1 MMNNRHLFV
10 SSLFVLMLS
19 ANQSKAF
26 FPSFEMIEGG
36 QAIQV
41 VKTAKES
48 VKNTKESLNE
58 LTTTLEQLKGSM
70 GSLLEFAKALGFDPG
85 PIEDYISKATEY
97 VNNATNADV
106 NFKKDIDGQ
115 ISGITN
121 GHVTTTE
128 GAVNELEKLLEEG
141 EEYKKMLEEY
151 QSRVNQEK
159 QNQENPSDE
168 KNTPVEEEEE
178 EEEIDDAQTLSAVNK
193 IISIATDE
201 LQQANVMLNDYLDV
215 SINKLNTNQ
224 EQLENAIVEIQK
236 YVENYNQFST
246 EEKAMLVADLD
257 KIKDKNIQLY
267 QKMIASVEA
276 NKYDYNVEYNSKIKD
291 GFGNYKKVVEAYV
304 YGDVSKDKMLSEG
317 KELIKKVNS
326 VSMKLKKTNSDE
338 FEVAASLIKNDL
350 DIINKKIEDIK
361 SKKALN

>member
-1 MMNNRHLFV
+1 MMNNKHLFV

-19 ANQSKAF
+19 ANQTKAF
-26 FPSFEMIEGG
+26 FPTFEMSEGG

-58 LTTTLEQLKGSM
+58 LKTTLNQLKGSM
-70 GSLLEFAKALGFDPG
+70 GSLLEFAKALGFEPG

-106 NFKKDIDGQ
+106 NFKKGIDGQ
-115 ISGITN
+115 ISNITD

-224 EQLENAIVEIQK
+224 EQLENAIVEMQK

-246 EEKAMLVADLD
+246 EEKAMLVNFVLE
-257 KIKDKNIQLY
+257 
-267 QKMIASVEA
+267 KMPE
-276 NKYDYNVEYNSKIKD
+276 KY
-291 GFGNYKKVVEAYV
+291 
-304 YGDVSKDKMLSEG
+304 M
-317 KELIKKVNS
+317 
-326 VSMKLKKTNSDE
+326 
-338 FEVAASLIKNDL
+338 VAASGMAGIGSANSIKTRRVTKRFYICGDETSEVSEEN
-350 DIINKKIEDIK
+350 
-361 SKKALN
+361 ALFSSRVMLCAAHQAHMVLRILAEENGGKE